1 MTYQEFKQNTIH
13 AIQTKL
19 GPNARVFLQDVVK
32 NNDLHLDGLTI
43 LSEQCNI
50 SPTIYLNYYYNQYLH
65 GMSLSAIYE
74 DILLRYKCHTPKTSV
89 DIRFFTDFQ
98 KVRGNIIFKLINYE
112 QNKSLLQDVPHFRYL
127 DLAIVFNCLIH
138 VGPNNYGTILIYRNH
153 LDFWHV
159 TVDDLYALALEN
171 TPHLLG
177 YDLQNMAHVIE
188 NILSDDSSTDYNC
201 ISTDLDDID
210 DNLIP
215 MYVLSTKTKFNGA
228 VCLLYPNLLADI
240 ATKHN
245 CDLYIIPS
253 SIHEVLLIPSN
264 TSTSYAKLSNMVR
277 EVNATQVLKEE
288 VLSDHVYYY
297 SKATGKL
304 SM

>member
-1 MTYQEFKQNTIH
+1 MTYQEFKQNVIH

-19 GPNARVFLQDVVK
+19 VPNTKVILQDVVK
-32 NNDLHLDGLTI
+32 NNDLHLDGLTL
-43 LSEQCNI
+43 LSEQSNI
-50 SPTIYLNYYYNQYLH
+50 SPTIYLNYYYKQFLH

-74 DILLRYKCHTPKTSV
+74 DILLRYKCHTPKTSI
-89 DIRFFTDFQ
+89 DIHFFTDFQ
-98 KVRGNIIFKLINYE
+98 KVQQNIVFKLVNYE
-112 QNKSLLQDVPHFRYL
+112 RNKTLLKNVPHFRFL

-138 VGPNNYGTILIYRNH
+138 CGPNNYGTILIYHNH

-159 TVDDLYALALEN
+159 TADDLYALALEN

-177 YDLQNMAHVIE
+177 YDLQNMAQVIE
-188 NILSDDSSTDYNC
+188 TILSNDISDDSKNC
-201 ISTDLDDID
+201 SDDLDDT
-210 DNLIP
+210 NNMIP
-215 MYVLSTKTKFNGA
+215 MYVLSSKTKFNGA
-228 VCLLYPNLLADI
+228 VCLLYQNLLADI
-240 ATKHN
+240 AARYDS
-245 CDLYIIPS
+245 DLYIIPS

-264 TSTSYAKLSNMVR
+264 TSTSHAKLSAMVR

-297 SKATGKL
+297 SKDTGKL